1 MENKKNTIKIIIII
15 LVLVIIAIIVGL
27 NFLRIQNEKNTDKEM
42 NADEYGDYPDYDT
55 NEQENQ
61 DNSNNISDETNID
74 EEESEKIQ
82 ENHYESLN
90 VTDQQ
95 MAQKY
100 FIDYRDNRLYFP
112 EDAYETLEKNYR
124 ERRYDSIEEYKKY
137 IDDNR
142 NEIATSVLS
151 KYKVSEENGK
161 KVYICLDQNNQY
173 YFFTESSVMQYTVRE
188 GKYNIDPEGFEEEY
202 NNSLDETKAVRDV
215 NRFIAMINNK
225 EYNVIYENYLNKEF
239 KNKYFSDYQSF
250 EEFMKNKFFDYNYL
264 GKTSVENQANY
275 YIVNINYKEGLS
287 SAAEEKNTNIILK
300 LNENT
305 NFEFSFEI

>member
-1 MENKKNTIKIIIII
+1 
-15 LVLVIIAIIVGL
+15 
-27 NFLRIQNEKNTDKEM
+27 M

-161 KVYICLDQNNQY
+161 RC
-173 YFFTESSVMQYTVRE
+173 
-188 GKYNIDPEGFEEEY
+188 
-202 NNSLDETKAVRDV
+202 
-215 NRFIAMINNK
+215 
-225 EYNVIYENYLNKEF
+225 IY
-239 KNKYFSDYQSF
+239 
-250 EEFMKNKFFDYNYL
+250 
-264 GKTSVENQANY
+264 V
-275 YIVNINYKEGLS
+275 
-287 SAAEEKNTNIILK
+287 
-300 LNENT
+300 
-305 NFEFSFEI
+305 

>member
-225 EYNVIYENYLNKEF
+225 EYDFAYKILEENFKNENFKTLEEF
-239 KNKYFSDYQSF
+239 KEYI
-250 EEFMKNKFFDYNYL
+250 KNTFFDDNNVGYDDAKENN
-264 GKTSVENQANY
+264 GK
-275 YIVNINYKEGLS
+275 YICEATIVDNSNESKES
-287 SAAEEKNTNIILK
+287 IKKT
-300 LNENT
+300 
-305 NFEFSFEI
+305 FEITLLEGTDFNISFNK

>member
-188 GKYNIDPEGFEEEY
+188 GKYNIDPEGSEEEY

-225 EYNVIYENYLNKEF
+225 EYDFAYKILEENFKNENFKTLEEF
-239 KNKYFSDYQSF
+239 KEYI
-250 EEFMKNKFFDYNYL
+250 KNTFFDDNNVGYDDAKENN
-264 GKTSVENQANY
+264 GK
-275 YIVNINYKEGLS
+275 YICEATIVDNSNESKES
-287 SAAEEKNTNIILK
+287 IKKT
-300 LNENT
+300 
-305 NFEFSFEI
+305 FEITLLEGTDFNISFNK